1 MATPEKLLSVKDAE
15 KQDKLDANKE
25 DAKVQE
31 VGGPEPEW
39 STANYA
45 NFKFDAA
52 VGVSPDSSIPT
63 EVDAEKADK
72 LEEAEACPVCGKE
85 PCECESL
92 KEEEGDEEKK
102 DEKEVMGEEGDEDQ
116 PKTADELRQDAPAQ
130 HVDEADTDEDDQDD
144 SEDETLDLDLSDLI
158 DDEDGEVIDLPND
171 DDIEQDT
178 EADDE
183 DEDEDEDETP
193 DFTPEEDDKVWQDD
207 DEDAD
212 MKVEVADQEDDAD
225 KKVDDVIAE
234 EGDED
239 DKEDEKKEV
248 VAEED
253 EDDTE
258 DEKKDVVTEEDDE
271 EDGDKKKEVVTEDDD
286 EDDDDTITEEDDEDK
301 KDEKDDAKPMAEGKL
316 KISFK
321 MNEAKKLF
329 KNNTVLTEEDKR
341 QSRVL
346 FESAVRSVAKQVGK
360 QLQEAYQARFTAA
373 KKQHEAKVAKQVDA
387 YLSYVVEQWA
397 KDNKVALQNQ
407 LRNRLSD
414 SFIAGLQKL
423 FVEHYVEV
431 PKSKVNVVE
440 ALAKNVKSLKTKLKD
455 AEAKS
460 VKLHEESRQ
469 AIQRE
474 RIALK
479 KEHKARLIAEAASAV
494 TAADRGAFVE
504 RANTVK
510 FAGTKEFKKDLIA
523 LREQYFGAKK
533 SVERPSN
540 EPVAAPLFETKQA
553 TVSSVDT
560 YTKIADRLTG
570 RS

>member
-52 VGVSPDSSIPT
+52 IGVSPDSSIPT

-102 DEKEVMGEEGDEDQ
+102 DDEKKEVVAEEGEKEDE
-116 PKTADELRQDAPAQ
+116 PKTADELRQDAPAMK
-130 HVDEADTDEDDQDD
+130 VNEADTDEDDQDD
-144 SEDETLDLDLSDLI
+144 SNDETLDLDLSDLM
-158 DDEDGEVIDLPND
+158 DDEDGDVVELSGDEEEVSDED
-171 DDIEQDT
+171 
-178 EADDE
+178 DDE
-183 DEDEDEDETP
+183 DKDEEMP

-207 DEDAD
+207 DDD
-212 MKVEVADQEDDAD
+212 MKVEMADDDHEDDAE
-225 KKVDDVIAE
+225 KKVDDVMAEEGDDDEKKDDEKEMVAE

-239 DKEDEKKEV
+239 EKKDDEKKEV

-253 EDDTE
+253 E
-258 DEKKDVVTEEDDE
+258 EKKDDD
-271 EDGDKKKEVVTEDDD
+271 KEHAEPV
-286 EDDDDTITEEDDEDK
+286 
-301 KDEKDDAKPMAEGKL
+301 AEGKL

-321 MNEAKKLF
+321 MDEAKKLF
-329 KNNTVLTEEDKR
+329 ENNTVLTEEDKR

-346 FESAVRSVAKQVGK
+346 FESAVRSVAKQLGE
-360 QLQEAYQARFTAA
+360 QLREAYQARFDAA
-373 KKQHEAKVAKQVDA
+373 KKEHEAKVAEQVDQ
-387 YLSYVVEQWA
+387 YMSYVVEQWA

-431 PKSKVNVVE
+431 PQSKVNVVE
-440 ALAKNVKSLKTKLKD
+440 ALAKNVKSLKSKLKD
-455 AEAKS
+455 AEAKA
-460 VKLHEESRQ
+460 VKLHEESRE
-469 AIQRE
+469 AVQRE
-474 RIALK
+474 RLALK

-523 LREQYFGAKK
+523 LREQYFGAKT
-533 SVERPSN
+533 SVDERPSN
-540 EPVAAPLFETKQA
+540 EPVAAPLFETKQP
-553 TVSSVDT
+553 TVSSVDA

>member
-52 VGVSPDSSIPT
+52 IGVSPDSSIPT

-102 DEKEVMGEEGDEDQ
+102 DDEKKEVVAEEGEKEDE
-116 PKTADELRQDAPAQ
+116 PKTADELRQDAPAMK
-130 HVDEADTDEDDQDD
+130 VNEADTDEDDADD
-144 SEDETLDLDLSDLI
+144 SDDETLDLDLSDLM
-158 DDEDGEVIDLPND
+158 DDEDGDVVELSGDEEEVSD
-171 DDIEQDT
+171 DD
-178 EADDE
+178 DDE
-183 DEDEDEDETP
+183 DKESP

-207 DEDAD
+207 DDD
-212 MKVEVADQEDDAD
+212 MKVEMADDDHEDDAE
-225 KKVDDVIAE
+225 KKVDDVMAEEGDDDEKKDDEKEMVAE

-239 DKEDEKKEV
+239 EKKDDEKKEV

-253 EDDTE
+253 E
-258 DEKKDVVTEEDDE
+258 EKKDDD
-271 EDGDKKKEVVTEDDD
+271 KEHAEPV
-286 EDDDDTITEEDDEDK
+286 
-301 KDEKDDAKPMAEGKL
+301 AEGKL

-321 MNEAKKLF
+321 MDEAKKLF
-329 KNNTVLTEEDKR
+329 ENNTVLTEEDKR

-346 FESAVRSVAKQVGK
+346 FESAVRSVAKQLGK
-360 QLQEAYQARFTAA
+360 QLQEAYQARFEVA
-373 KKQHEAKVAKQVDA
+373 KKQHEAKVAEQVDQ
-387 YLSYVVEQWA
+387 YMSYVVEQWA

-414 SFIAGLQKL
+414 SFISGLQKL

-431 PKSKVNVVE
+431 PQSKVNVVE

-455 AEAKS
+455 AEAKA
-460 VKLHEESRQ
+460 VKLNEESRD
-469 AIQRE
+469 AVQRE
-474 RIALK
+474 RLALK

-523 LREQYFGAKK
+523 LREQYFGAKT
-533 SVERPSN
+533 SVDERPSN
-540 EPVAAPLFETKQA
+540 EPVAAPLFETKQP
-553 TVSSVDT
+553 TVSSVDA

>member
-52 VGVSPDSSIPT
+52 IGVSPDSSIPT

-102 DEKEVMGEEGDEDQ
+102 DDEKKEVVAEEGEKEDE
-116 PKTADELRQDAPAQ
+116 PKTADELRQDAPAMK
-130 HVDEADTDEDDQDD
+130 VNEADTDEDDADD
-144 SEDETLDLDLSDLI
+144 SDDETLDLDLSDLM
-158 DDEDGEVIDLPND
+158 DDEDGDVVELSGDEEEVSDED
-171 DDIEQDT
+171 
-178 EADDE
+178 DDE
-183 DEDEDEDETP
+183 DKESP

-207 DEDAD
+207 DDD
-212 MKVEVADQEDDAD
+212 MKVEMSDDDHEDEAE
-225 KKVDDVIAE
+225 KKVDDVMAEEGDDDEKKDDEKEMVAE

-239 DKEDEKKEV
+239 EKKDDEKKEV

-253 EDDTE
+253 E
-258 DEKKDVVTEEDDE
+258 EKKDDD
-271 EDGDKKKEVVTEDDD
+271 KEHAEPV
-286 EDDDDTITEEDDEDK
+286 
-301 KDEKDDAKPMAEGKL
+301 AEGKL

-321 MNEAKKLF
+321 MDEAKKLF
-329 KNNTVLTEEDKR
+329 ENNTVLTEEDKR

-346 FESAVRSVAKQVGK
+346 FESAVRSVAKQLGE
-360 QLQEAYQARFTAA
+360 QLREAYQARFDAA
-373 KKQHEAKVAKQVDA
+373 KKEHEAKVAEQVDQ
-387 YLSYVVEQWA
+387 YMSYVVEQWA

-431 PKSKVNVVE
+431 PQSKVNVVE

-455 AEAKS
+455 AEAKA
-460 VKLHEESRQ
+460 VKLHEESRE
-469 AIQRE
+469 AVQRE
-474 RIALK
+474 RLALK

-523 LREQYFGAKK
+523 LREQYFGAKT
-533 SVERPSN
+533 SVDERPSN
-540 EPVAAPLFETKQA
+540 EPVAAPLFETKQP
-553 TVSSVDT
+553 TVSSVDA

>member
-1 MATPEKLLSVKDAE
+1 MATPEKLLSVTNAE

-72 LEEAEACPVCGKE
+72 LEEAEACPSCGKE

-92 KEEEGDEEKK
+92 KEEDGEMSKDDEKK
-102 DEKEVMGEEGDEDQ
+102 DDEKKDVVAEEGGVEDA
-116 PKTADELRQDAPAQ
+116 PKTADELRQDAPAMK
-130 HVDEADTDEDDQDD
+130 VDEADTDEDLADD
-144 SEDETLDLDLSDLI
+144 TGDETLDLNLADLM
-158 DDEDGEVIDLPND
+158 DDEDGEMVELSGNEEEVSDEEMP
-171 DDIEQDT
+171 
-178 EADDE
+178 AAE
-183 DEDEDEDETP
+183 DEKEMP
-193 DFTPEEDDKVWQDD
+193 DFTPESDDMVWQDD
-207 DEDAD
+207 EDE
-212 MKVEVADQEDDAD
+212 MKVEVADQDVDAEKKADDEMVAE
-225 KKVDDVIAE
+225 AE
-234 EGDED
+234 EADAAKED
-239 DKEDEKKEV
+239 DKKDDEM
-248 VAEED
+248 VAEAEYAPKDD
-253 EDDTE
+253 EI
-258 DEKKDVVTEEDDE
+258 KDVVTEEDEE
-271 EDGDKKKEVVTEDDD
+271 EDKAS
-286 EDDDDTITEEDDEDK
+286 DK
-301 KDEKDDAKPMAEGKL
+301 KDAEPMAEGKL

-321 MNEAKKLF
+321 MDEAKKLF
-329 KNNTVLTEEDKR
+329 ENNTVLTEEDKR
-341 QSRVL
+341 QSRAL
-346 FESAVRSVAKQVGK
+346 FESAVRSVAKQVGQ
-360 QLQEAYQARFTAA
+360 QLQEAYQARFNAA
-373 KKQHEAKVAKQVDA
+373 KKQHEAKVASQLDS

-397 KDNKVALQNQ
+397 NDNKVALQNQ

-414 SFIAGLQKL
+414 SFISGLQKL

-431 PKSKVNVVE
+431 PQSKINVVE

-469 AIQRE
+469 AVQRE
-474 RIALK
+474 RLALK

-494 TAADRGAFVE
+494 TASDRGAFVE

-523 LREQYFGAKK
+523 LREQYFGAKN
-533 SVERPSN
+533 SVGGRPSN

-553 TVSSVDT
+553 GASSVDS

>member
-52 VGVSPDSSIPT
+52 IGVSPDSSIPT

-72 LEEAEACPVCGKE
+72 LEEAEACPKCGKE

-102 DEKEVMGEEGDEDQ
+102 DDEKKEVVAEEGEKEDE
-116 PKTADELRQDAPAQ
+116 PKTADELRQDAPAMK
-130 HVDEADTDEDDQDD
+130 VNEDDTDEDDQDD
-144 SEDETLDLDLSDLI
+144 SNDETLDLDLSDLM
-158 DDEDGEVIDLPND
+158 DDEDGDVVELSGDEEEVSDED
-171 DDIEQDT
+171 
-178 EADDE
+178 DDE
-183 DEDEDEDETP
+183 DKDEEMP

-207 DEDAD
+207 DDD
-212 MKVEVADQEDDAD
+212 MKVEVADDNHEDDAE
-225 KKVDDVIAE
+225 KKVDDVMAEEGDDDEKKDDEKEMVAE

-239 DKEDEKKEV
+239 EKKDDEKKEV

-253 EDDTE
+253 E
-258 DEKKDVVTEEDDE
+258 EKKDDD
-271 EDGDKKKEVVTEDDD
+271 KEHAEPV
-286 EDDDDTITEEDDEDK
+286 
-301 KDEKDDAKPMAEGKL
+301 AEGKL

-321 MNEAKKLF
+321 MDEAKKLF
-329 KNNTVLTEEDKR
+329 ENNTVLTEEDKR

-346 FESAVRSVAKQVGK
+346 FESAVRSVAKQLGE
-360 QLQEAYQARFTAA
+360 QLRDAYQARFDAA
-373 KKQHEAKVAKQVDA
+373 KKEHEAKVAEQVDQ
-387 YLSYVVEQWA
+387 YMSYVVEQWA

-431 PKSKVNVVE
+431 PQSKVNVVE
-440 ALAKNVKSLKTKLKD
+440 ALAKNVKSLKSKLKD
-455 AEAKS
+455 AEAKA
-460 VKLHEESRQ
+460 VKLHEESRE
-469 AIQRE
+469 AVQRE
-474 RIALK
+474 RLALK

-523 LREQYFGAKK
+523 LREQYFGAKT
-533 SVERPSN
+533 SVDERPSN
-540 EPVAAPLFETKQA
+540 EPVAAPLFETKQP
-553 TVSSVDT
+553 TVSSVDA

>member
-52 VGVSPDSSIPT
+52 IGVSPDSSIPT

-102 DEKEVMGEEGDEDQ
+102 DDEKKEVVAEEGEKEDE
-116 PKTADELRQDAPAQ
+116 PKTADELRQDAPAMK
-130 HVDEADTDEDDQDD
+130 VNEADTDEDDADD
-144 SEDETLDLDLSDLI
+144 SDDETLDLDLSDLM
-158 DDEDGEVIDLPND
+158 DDEDGDVVELSGDEEEVSDED
-171 DDIEQDT
+171 D
-178 EADDE
+178 DDE
-183 DEDEDEDETP
+183 DKESP

-207 DEDAD
+207 DDD
-212 MKVEVADQEDDAD
+212 MKVEMSDDDHEDEAE
-225 KKVDDVIAE
+225 KKVDDVMAEEGDDDEKKDDEKEMVAE

-239 DKEDEKKEV
+239 EKKDDEKKEV

-253 EDDTE
+253 E
-258 DEKKDVVTEEDDE
+258 EKKDDD
-271 EDGDKKKEVVTEDDD
+271 KEHAEPV
-286 EDDDDTITEEDDEDK
+286 
-301 KDEKDDAKPMAEGKL
+301 AEGKL

-321 MNEAKKLF
+321 MDEAKKLF
-329 KNNTVLTEEDKR
+329 ENNTVLTEEDKR

-346 FESAVRSVAKQVGK
+346 FESAVRSVAKQLGE
-360 QLQEAYQARFTAA
+360 QLREAYQARFDAA
-373 KKQHEAKVAKQVDA
+373 KKEHEAKVAEQVDQ
-387 YLSYVVEQWA
+387 YMSYVVEQWA

-431 PKSKVNVVE
+431 PQSKVNVVE

-455 AEAKS
+455 AEAKA
-460 VKLHEESRQ
+460 VKLHEESRE
-469 AIQRE
+469 AVQRE
-474 RIALK
+474 RLALK

-523 LREQYFGAKK
+523 LREQYFGAKT
-533 SVERPSN
+533 SVDERPSN
-540 EPVAAPLFETKQA
+540 EPVAAPLFETKQP
-553 TVSSVDT
+553 TVSSVDA

>member
-52 VGVSPDSSIPT
+52 IGVSPDSSIPT

-102 DEKEVMGEEGDEDQ
+102 DDEKKEVVAEEGEKEDE
-116 PKTADELRQDAPAQ
+116 PKTADELRQDAPAMK
-130 HVDEADTDEDDQDD
+130 VNEADTDEDDADD
-144 SEDETLDLDLSDLI
+144 SDDETLDLDLSDLM
-158 DDEDGEVIDLPND
+158 DDEDGDVVELSGDEEEVSD
-171 DDIEQDT
+171 DD
-178 EADDE
+178 DDE
-183 DEDEDEDETP
+183 DKESP

-207 DEDAD
+207 DDD
-212 MKVEVADQEDDAD
+212 MKVEMADDDHEDDAE
-225 KKVDDVIAE
+225 KKVDDVMAEEGDDDEKKDEEKEMVAE

-239 DKEDEKKEV
+239 EKKDDEKKDDEKKEV

-253 EDDTE
+253 E
-258 DEKKDVVTEEDDE
+258 EKKDDD
-271 EDGDKKKEVVTEDDD
+271 KEHAEPV
-286 EDDDDTITEEDDEDK
+286 
-301 KDEKDDAKPMAEGKL
+301 AEGKL

-321 MNEAKKLF
+321 MDEAKKLF
-329 KNNTVLTEEDKR
+329 ENNTVLTEEDKR

-346 FESAVRSVAKQVGK
+346 FESAVRSVAKQLGK
-360 QLQEAYQARFTAA
+360 QLQEAYQARFEVA
-373 KKQHEAKVAKQVDA
+373 KKQHEAKVAEQVDQ
-387 YLSYVVEQWA
+387 YMSYVVEQWA

-414 SFIAGLQKL
+414 SFISGLQKL

-431 PKSKVNVVE
+431 PQSKVNVVE

-455 AEAKS
+455 AEAKA
-460 VKLHEESRQ
+460 VKLNEESRD
-469 AIQRE
+469 AVQRE
-474 RIALK
+474 RLALK

-523 LREQYFGAKK
+523 LREQYFGAKT
-533 SVERPSN
+533 SVDERPSN
-540 EPVAAPLFETKQA
+540 EPVAAPLFETKQP
-553 TVSSVDT
+553 TVSSVDA

>member
-52 VGVSPDSSIPT
+52 IGVSPDSSIPT

-72 LEEAEACPVCGKE
+72 LEEAEACPKCGKE

-102 DEKEVMGEEGDEDQ
+102 DDEKKEVVAEEGEKEDE
-116 PKTADELRQDAPAQ
+116 PKTADELRQDAPAMK
-130 HVDEADTDEDDQDD
+130 VNEADTDEDDADD
-144 SEDETLDLDLSDLI
+144 SDDETLDLDLSDLM
-158 DDEDGEVIDLPND
+158 DDEDGDVVELSGDEEEVSDED
-171 DDIEQDT
+171 DD
-178 EADDE
+178 DE
-183 DEDEDEDETP
+183 EDKESP

-207 DEDAD
+207 DDD
-212 MKVEVADQEDDAD
+212 MKVEMSDDDHEDEAE
-225 KKVDDVIAE
+225 KKVDDVMAEEGDDDEKKDDEKEMVAE

-239 DKEDEKKEV
+239 EKKDDEKKEV

-253 EDDTE
+253 E
-258 DEKKDVVTEEDDE
+258 EKKDDD
-271 EDGDKKKEVVTEDDD
+271 KEHAEPV
-286 EDDDDTITEEDDEDK
+286 
-301 KDEKDDAKPMAEGKL
+301 AEGKL

-321 MNEAKKLF
+321 MDEAKKLF
-329 KNNTVLTEEDKR
+329 ENNTVLTEEDKR

-346 FESAVRSVAKQVGK
+346 FESAVRSVAKQLGE
-360 QLQEAYQARFTAA
+360 QLREAYQARFDAA
-373 KKQHEAKVAKQVDA
+373 KKEHEAKVAEQVDQ
-387 YLSYVVEQWA
+387 YMSYVVEQWA

-431 PKSKVNVVE
+431 PQSKVNVVE
-440 ALAKNVKSLKTKLKD
+440 ALAKNVKSLKSKLKD
-455 AEAKS
+455 AEAKA
-460 VKLHEESRQ
+460 VKLHEESRE
-469 AIQRE
+469 AVQRE
-474 RIALK
+474 RLALK

-523 LREQYFGAKK
+523 LREQYFGAKT
-533 SVERPSN
+533 SVDERPSN
-540 EPVAAPLFETKQA
+540 EPVAAPLFETKQP
-553 TVSSVDT
+553 TVSSVDA

>member
-1 MATPEKLLSVKDAE
+1 MATPEKLLSVTNAE
-15 KQDKLDANKE
+15 KQDKLDANTE

-92 KEEEGDEEKK
+92 KEEDGDEKKK
-102 DEKEVMGEEGDEDQ
+102 DDETEVVAEEGGTEDE
-116 PKTADELRQDAPAQ
+116 PKTADELRQDAPSMK
-130 HVDEADTDEDDQDD
+130 VDEADTDEDDADD
-144 SEDETLDLDLSDLI
+144 SDDETLDLDLSDLM
-158 DDEDGEVIDLPND
+158 DDEDGDVVELSGDEEEVSDEGD
-171 DDIEQDT
+171 DDT
-178 EADDE
+178 
-183 DEDEDEDETP
+183 DEDETP

-207 DEDAD
+207 DESEMKVDVDESDDAD
-212 MKVEVADQEDDAD
+212 EDDAEE
-225 KKVDDVIAE
+225 KIDDVIAE

-239 DKEDEKKEV
+239 DKKDDEQEMVSEED
-248 VAEED
+248 D
-253 EDDTE
+253 EDDA
-258 DEKKDVVTEEDDE
+258 EKKDIVTEEDDE
-271 EDGDKKKEVVTEDDD
+271 ESDD
-286 EDDDDTITEEDDEDK
+286 EK
-301 KDEKDDAKPMAEGKL
+301 KHAEPVAEGKL

-321 MNEAKKLF
+321 MDEAKQLF
-329 KNNTVLTEEDKR
+329 ENNTVLTEEDKR

-346 FESAVRSVAKQVGK
+346 FESAVRSVAKQIGQ
-360 QLQEAYQARFTAA
+360 QLHETYQSRFVAA
-373 KKQHEAKVAKQVDA
+373 KKQHEAKVAEQVDQ

-397 KDNKVALQNQ
+397 KDNKVALQNH

-431 PKSKVNVVE
+431 PQSKVNVVE
-440 ALAKNVKSLKTKLKD
+440 ALAKNVKSLKSKLKD

-460 VKLHEESRQ
+460 VKLHEESRV

-474 RIALK
+474 RLALK

-494 TAADRGAFVE
+494 TAADRGGFVE

-510 FAGTKEFKKDLIA
+510 FTTTKEFKKDLIA
-523 LREQYFGAKK
+523 LREQYFRATK